1 MLLYE
6 VAKPLGL
13 DQLED
18 RLAAAFASILRALED
33 GEAVVVLVDDEDI
46 QGVTGVAEAAL
57 AHGLLGLCRALA
69 IEGEKEGWA
78 IGMLSSTS
86 GVDAEERARWIEKL
100 GSPGAASGSLIRLGG
115 AHLGRVAV

>member
-6 VAKPLGL
+6 VAKPLDL

-18 RLAAAFASILRALED
+18 RLAGAFTSMLRALED

-69 IEGEKEGWA
+69 IEGRKAGWT
-78 IGMLSSTS
+78 IVMLASSAE
-86 GVDAEERARWIEKL
+86 VAAEERARWIREL
-100 GSPGAASGSLIRLGG
+100 GKPGAASGSLIRLGG
-115 AHLGRVAV
+115 AQLGRVPA